1 MIPSGSTAYSMA
13 KAKEDNS
20 MLTKRETP
28 EGMYGVVLQDPSDMV
43 KAELLE
49 PQLPAVKQP
58 APR

>member
-1 MIPSGSTAYSMA
+1 MA
-13 KAKEDNS
+13 NAKGDNS

-49 PQLPAVKQP
+49 PQLPAVKPP